1 MPPQTRISAVD
12 VLRGLVMI
20 IMALD
25 HTRDFFH
32 AEAITD
38 DPLNLATTTPFLFFT
53 RWITHFCAPVFVF
66 LSGTS
71 VYFQSLLKSKK
82 ALAGFLV
89 SRGLWLILLELV
101 VITFAVS
108 FDTSY
113 SVFVLQ
119 VIWAI
124 GISMVFLGLLIRLPF
139 AAILTIGIV
148 IVAGHN
154 LLDAYEST
162 QKDFP
167 VWYSLLHKQSIAPLP
182 TGRSLLIFYPF
193 LPWTGVMILGY
204 CFGKFYM
211 SHLASKNR
219 RSIYLGV
226 TLIILFIL
234 LRWIDVYGD
243 PKPWSQQKNFL
254 YTLFSFIDT
263 QKYPPSLLYLFMTIG
278 PSLMLLGLFG
288 EVRNKFTAV
297 VSVYGRVP
305 LFYYI
310 LHFFLIHII
319 CVILFLARGH
329 SLSEGLAGAPNSPF
343 KFVVP
348 GEGYGLGIVYL
359 IWMGVVIFLYPVCK
373 WYSVYK
379 FADRRRWWLSYL

>member
-1 MPPQTRISAVD
+1 MPPQTRINAVD
-12 VLRGLVMI
+12 VLRGIVMI

-32 AEAITD
+32 DQAFTD
-38 DPLNLATTTPFLFFT
+38 DPLNLATTTPYLFFT

-71 VYFQSLLKSKK
+71 VYFQSLRKSKK
-82 ALAGFLV
+82 ALGGFLIT
-89 SRGLWLILLELV
+89 RGLWLILLELV
-101 VITFAVS
+101 VISFAVS
-108 FDTSY
+108 FDAEY

-124 GISMVFLGLLIRLPF
+124 GISMVVLGLLVRLPF
-139 AAILTIGIV
+139 AAILAIGIV

-154 LLDAYEST
+154 LLDAYEAT
-162 QKDFP
+162 HKDFS
-167 VWYSLLHKQSIAPLP
+167 VWYSLLHKQSVAQLP

-193 LPWTGVMILGY
+193 LPWTGVMIMGY
-204 CFGKFYM
+204 CFGRFYM
-211 SHLASKNR
+211 SNFARKNR
-219 RSIYLGV
+219 RSIYLGA

-234 LRWIDVYGD
+234 LRWMDYYGD
-243 PKPWSQQKNFL
+243 PLSWSQQKNFL
-254 YTLFSFIDT
+254 YTVFSFINT

-278 PSLMLLGLFG
+278 PALVVLGLFG
-288 EVRNKFTAV
+288 EARNKFTDV

-305 LFYYI
+305 LFYYV
-310 LHFFLIHII
+310 LHFFLIHIL

-329 SLSEGLAGAPNSPF
+329 SFSEGLAGAPGSPF

-348 GEGYGLGIVYL
+348 GEGYSLGIVYL
-359 IWMGVVIFLYPVCK
+359 IWMGVVIFLYPLCK

>member
-1 MPPQTRISAVD
+1 
-12 VLRGLVMI
+12 MI

-32 AEAITD
+32 IAAFTD
-38 DPLNLATTTPFLFFT
+38 NPLNLATTTPLLFFT

-71 VYFQSLLKSKK
+71 IYFQSQRKSKK
-82 ALAGFLV
+82 VLSGFLL
-89 SRGLWLILLELV
+89 SRGLWLILLELAI
-101 VITFAVS
+101 ITFAVS
-108 FDTSY
+108 FDAGY

-124 GISMVFLGLLIRLPF
+124 GISMVILGLLIRLPF
-139 AAILTIGIV
+139 AAILAIGVV

-154 LLDAYEST
+154 LLDGYEST
-162 QKDFP
+162 QKSFP
-167 VWYSLLHKQSIAPLP
+167 VWYSLLHKQTI
-182 TGRSLLIFYPF
+182 TDLLGNRKLFIFYPF
-193 LPWTGVMILGY
+193 LPWTGVMIMGY
-204 CFGKFYM
+204 CFGKFYI
-211 SHLASKNR
+211 SNFASRNR

-234 LRWIDVYGD
+234 FRWIDFYGD
-243 PKPWSQQKNFL
+243 PLPWSQQKNFL
-254 YTLFSFIDT
+254 YTLFSFVNT
-263 QKYPPSLLYLFMTIG
+263 QKYPPSLLYLCMTIG
-278 PSLMLLGLFG
+278 PALVVLGLCG
-288 EVRNKFTAV
+288 EAKNRFTDII
-297 VSVYGRVP
+297 SVYGKVP

-310 LHFFLIHII
+310 LHFFLLHIV

-329 SLSEGLAGAPNSPF
+329 SFSEGVAGAPGSDF

-359 IWMGVVIFLYPVCK
+359 IWMGVVVFLYPRCK

-379 FADRRRWWLSYL
+379 FEDRRKWWLSYL